1 MLFTSFSK
9 TASKLYPASL
19 QLDKILA
26 LCRDVRYY
34 TVSFSWRRQPS
45 ICSVLIST
53 ETTTCYYHCSR
64 SLERLISQSEGCFPF
79 RTFYLRTLLELPTC
93 TWAKVQLHAPLRLYT
108 AYSEGLRIRLP
119 REKYELLIFL
129 LTESYS
135 VSRRSES

>member
-26 LCRDVRYY
+26 LCRDVTYY
-34 TVSFSWRRQPS
+34 IVSFSWRRQPS
-45 ICSVLIST
+45 ICSALIST
-53 ETTTCYYHCSR
+53 ETTTCFYHCSR

-93 TWAKVQLHAPLRLYT
+93 TWAKVQLHAPLRLYA